1 MALCAAIR
9 VGIMKISA
17 DSISKK
23 FVHHHV
29 FRNVQLTLESPHS
42 YALLGVNG
50 SGKSTLLR
58 ILAGMQQPS
67 KGKLVY
73 SFDGHII
80 PENVIFKHIS
90 FCAPGMDIIEEMS
103 LKEFLQFHFHFKKPL
118 AGLSV
123 TDIIELMGIKNAGD
137 KLIGDFSS
145 GMKQRVKLAQAIFSD
160 TAALFLDEPCTNL
173 DDKGVAQYQHWMRAY
188 SAGRLVVIASND
200 EREYDFCEERIPV
213 DQFK

>member
-1 MALCAAIR
+1 
-9 VGIMKISA
+9 
-17 DSISKK
+17 
-23 FVHHHV
+23 
-29 FRNVQLTLESPHS
+29 
-42 YALLGVNG
+42 
-50 SGKSTLLR
+50 
-58 ILAGMQQPS
+58 MQQAS
-67 KGKLVY
+67 KGKVIY
-73 SFDGHII
+73 SFDGHLI

-103 LKEFLQFHFHFKKPL
+103 LTEFLNFHFRFKKPL

-123 TDIIELMGIKNAGD
+123 GDIIELMGIKHAGD

-173 DDKGVAQYQHWMRAY
+173 DDKGVAQYQNWMQQFTP
-188 SAGRLVVIASND
+188 GRLVVVASND

>member
-1 MALCAAIR
+1 
-9 VGIMKISA
+9 MKISA

-29 FRNVQLTLESPHS
+29 FRNAQLTLESPHS

-80 PENVIFKHIS
+80 PEHVIFRHIS

-123 TDIIELMGIKNAGD
+123 ADIIELMGIKNAGD

-173 DDKGVAQYQHWMRAY
+173 DDKGVDQYQHWMRTY
-188 SAGRLVVIASND
+188 TPGRLVVIASND

>member
-1 MALCAAIR
+1 MALCAVIR
-9 VGIMKISA
+9 VAHMKISA

-29 FRNVQLTLESPHS
+29 FRNVNLTLETPGS

-58 ILAGMQQPS
+58 ILAGMQQAS
-67 KGKLVY
+67 KGKVVY
-73 SFDGHII
+73 TFDGHVI
-80 PENVIFKHIS
+80 PEHLIFKHIS

-103 LKEFLQFHFHFKKPL
+103 LTEFLTFHFRFKKPM

-123 TDIIELMGIKNAGD
+123 ADIVGLMGIRNAGD

-145 GMKQRVKLAQAIFSD
+145 GMRQRVKLAQAIFSD

-173 DDKGVAQYQHWMRAY
+173 DDKGVAQYQGWMNEFSR
-188 SAGRLVVIASND
+188 GRLVVVASND